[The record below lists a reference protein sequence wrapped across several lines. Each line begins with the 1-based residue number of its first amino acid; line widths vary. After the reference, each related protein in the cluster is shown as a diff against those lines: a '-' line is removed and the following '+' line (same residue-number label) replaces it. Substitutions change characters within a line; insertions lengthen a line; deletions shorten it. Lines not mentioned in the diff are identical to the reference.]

1 MSKRTQSIRSLFA
14 AGNDQP
20 SDETRVP
27 VQRVASGAV
36 RSLQDTFSEV
46 ERENEALK
54 QRLAD
59 GALPIELDP
68 ATIDPSPFADRFADQ
83 DSVALEALK
92 ASISEHGQEIPIL
105 VRIHPT
111 TQGRYQI
118 AYGHRRVRA
127 AADLGLTVKA
137 FVRDLDDD
145 RLVVAQGIE
154 NSAREDLSF
163 IERATFALKLEAGGF
178 QRQLIQSA
186 LSVDRAEV
194 SKLIA
199 VAQAVPSWMVPPIG
213 RAPAIGR
220 GRWLELANLMKQ
232 PNAEGKV
239 RKAMEDKS
247 FGHKASDERFKFVV
261 RALKSIERP
270 ETESALPAPS
280 RVARSATGSEIAKL
294 SISARHCK
302 IQIDRDRNEAFANFV
317 MEQLPGLYESFKRD
331 IPSSKG

>member
-92 ASISEHGQEIPIL
+92 ASISQHGQEIPIL

-111 TQGRYQI
+111 TPGRYQI

-127 AADLGLTVKA
+127 AADLGLRVKA

-199 VAQAVPSWMVPPIG
+199 VAQAVPSWMVPSIG

-220 GRWLELANLMKQ
+220 GRWLELADLMKQ
-232 PNAEGKV
+232 PNAERKV

-247 FGHKASDERFKFVV
+247 FGHQASDERFKFIV
-261 RALKSIERP
+261 RALKSIQRAG
-270 ETESALPAPS
+270 TELLVPS

-294 SISARHCK
+294 SISAKHCK
-302 IQIDRDRNEAFANFV
+302 IQIDRDRDEAFANFV